1 MLILV
6 TTETVE
12 TGQKSNL
19 QESFLECNLKN
30 LNELKMVE
38 NESTQFG

>member
-19 QESFLECNLKN
+19 QESFLECNFKN
-30 LNELKMVE
+30 LNELKMGE
-38 NESTQFG
+38 NQSTQFG